1 MTEGRFHF
9 IRKEYTSLTPEE
21 RIMVDAR
28 SEDKR
33 KKRSAKRIDNQ
44 LEDGEVKKEDLDALI
59 EKYYPGQTTSL
70 NHLET
75 DDDGNV
81 VWELGLHDD
90 KKPIKDGKPKYKVS
104 FLGTVDEI
112 LDQLED
118 YLEKGKWIGK

>member
-118 YLEKGKWIGK
+118 YLEKGKWIG

>member
-1 MTEGRFHF
+1 
-9 IRKEYTSLTPEE
+9 
-21 RIMVDAR
+21 MVDAR

-44 LEDGEVKKEDLDALI
+44 FEDGEVKKEDLDALI